1 MLSIWLLCVSL
12 GGFTQDTHQAMQD
25 RGAMAM
31 GFDQDRTSH
40 HFLLYQD
47 GGAID
52 IVVKDA
58 ADAKDRDAIRAHL
71 PHIAMMFGAGDFE
84 VPMLVH
90 DSKAVPGTPVLKQRK
105 NKVTY
110 RYAETPLGGRVDIVT
125 TDPAALEA
133 LHQFLRYQIQEHRT
147 GDPTTASARQ

>member
-1 MLSIWLLCVSL
+1 VN
-12 GGFTQDTHQAMQD
+12 
-25 RGAMAM
+25 
-31 GFDQDRTSH
+31 
-40 HFLLYQD
+40 
-47 GGAID
+47 
-52 IVVKDA
+52 DA
-58 ADAKDRDAIRAHL
+58 ADVRDRDAIRAHL
-71 PHIAMMFGAGDFE
+71 PHIATMFGDGDFE

-105 NKVTY
+105 DKVTY

-147 GDPTTASARQ
+147 GDPMTASARQ